1 MAEPQSATS
10 ASGEQSRYSRKNPFL
25 AELTRHD
32 HLTRPGSEKD
42 TRHFVLQLA
51 DSGLTYTPGDSLG
64 AFAQNPPALVDEVI
78 GLLGFPPDTP
88 VKNAHA
94 QSTTLR
100 ETLLKDYTLNLPNR
114 TVLPAPPKPI

>member
-1 MAEPQSATS
+1 MAEPETSKS
-10 ASGEQSRYSRKNPFL
+10 ASGEQNRYSRKNPFL
-25 AELTRHD
+25 GELTRHD

-78 GLLGFPPDTP
+78 ALLGFSSNTS
-88 VKNAHA
+88 VKGVQGQPA
-94 QSTTLR
+94 TLR
-100 ETLLKDYTLNLPNR
+100 ETLLKD
-114 TVLPAPPKPI
+114 

>member
-1 MAEPQSATS
+1 MAEPESATS

-25 AELTRHD
+25 TKLTRHD
-32 HLTRPGSEKD
+32 RLTKPGSEKD

-64 AFAQNPPALVDEVI
+64 AFAQNPPALVDDVI
-78 GLLGFPPDTP
+78 ALLGFPPDVP

-94 QSTTLR
+94 EPSKRSEEHTS
-100 ETLLKDYTLNLPNR
+100 
-114 TVLPAPPKPI
+114 